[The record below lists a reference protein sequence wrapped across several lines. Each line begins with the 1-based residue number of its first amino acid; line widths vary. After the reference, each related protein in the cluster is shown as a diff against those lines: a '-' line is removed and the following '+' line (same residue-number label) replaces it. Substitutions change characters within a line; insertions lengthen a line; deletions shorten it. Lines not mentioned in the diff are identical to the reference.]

1 MKNTTIVIGTS
12 APLPPELIQ
21 RFGFVTVDFKID
33 WPEQNEIP
41 GNTLFEKMSEA
52 KKRGI
57 KTTPKTSQP
66 SMGVFKKA
74 FEDALSQTPFVIAIT
89 ISSGISGTYNSAL
102 QAKKMFDE
110 PTQNKIF
117 VIDTYNADGAES
129 LLAIRAAEMDEQG
142 FKAEEIAKKIEAL
155 KPQTH
160 LFGMIESPFWL
171 EMGGRIN
178 HSIAILLEQ
187 MQKIGMRPILSMVDG
202 KIKPIN
208 LKMQAKDTA
217 EALFKQLGAS
227 IKETLR
233 NNGKI
238 RVGISHFGNPV
249 EAEKLKDLIEQI
261 CPQIKIDFVT
271 TMGPVV
277 GSHTGPGTLICCY
290 TDNQA
295 N

>member
-1 MKNTTIVIGTS
+1 MKNTTIVVGTS
-12 APLPPELIQ
+12 APLPADIIQ
-21 RFGFVTVDFKID
+21 KFGFVTVDFKID

-41 GNTLFEKMSEA
+41 GNTLFEKMKAA
-52 KKRGI
+52 KEMGI

-74 FEDALSQTPFVIAIT
+74 FEEALSRAPFVLAIT
-89 ISSGISGTYNSAL
+89 ISSGISGTYNSAI

-110 PTQNKIF
+110 ATQNKIF
-117 VIDTYNADGAES
+117 VIDSYNADGAEA
-129 LLAIRAAEMDEQG
+129 LLAIKAAEMDEEG
-142 FKAEEIAKKIEAL
+142 IEPEKIAKKIEAL
-155 KPQTH
+155 KPHTK
-160 LFGMIESPFWL
+160 LFGMIENPFWL

-178 HSIAILLEQ
+178 HGVAILLEQ
-187 MQKIGMRPILSMVDG
+187 MQKIGMRPILSMIDG

-208 LKMQAKDTA
+208 LRMQAKDTA
-217 EALFKQLGAS
+217 DALFKQLGTS
-227 IKETLR
+227 VKESLR
-233 NNGKI
+233 NGGKI
-238 RVGISHFGNPV
+238 RVGISHFGNPT

-290 TDNQA
+290 TDNQ
-295 N
+295 NN